1 MKFKYVKS
9 GAKRRLVEKPDT
21 FQYVPLLDNLQW
33 LLLNRDISDQVCII
47 ILRLLE
53 DMFMEIIM
61 CRYFV
66 IELPLAMSV

>member
-33 LLLNRDISDQVCII
+33 LLHNRDISDQASAII
-47 ILRLLE
+47 KRSLLE
-53 DMFMEIIM
+53 ERFIM
-61 CRYFV
+61 CHK
-66 IELPLAMSV
+66 

>member
-1 MKFKYVKS
+1 MHACTIFTLHVCII
-9 GAKRRLVEKPDT
+9 
-21 FQYVPLLDNLQW
+21 LDNLQW